1 MPRVA
6 LSKLSDKSY
15 GPRDYIQGMI
25 MSLKDYSAQ
34 SQRAQLSLQSEPL
47 DPEHSGDDI
56 DDDDDTEP
64 SPGPDRRVA
73 TTSSGSTSVEVHL
86 VGPWAAQVQGRFD
99 IGLKVRLS
107 LHRAAIRHVEGR
119 RSCKLLYSNGVSFDL
134 HRKSGNRV
142 KFDVLGSGPPVTA
155 ADSTAEFIRYPAHD
169 QISAGPSR
177 TEQSSPSQPPTA
189 QQHSKENA
197 PLPAAESH
205 KRPQDTDG
213 VFPTSNEQG
222 SKSKKNRASALGTA
236 VAPAHAVCPP
246 PPKRKP
252 RTAWGLVT
260 TGVEYRAERR
270 FEYLPFSEIEQS
282 KNQRHLDVMAIVL
295 SVSSIGKTDGKDYKI
310 TLDLSTP
317 DYDQPLTAEYFAP
330 SPNDV
335 VNPEIGDVVI
345 LQRMNWSKDRRR
357 FIGYSDNH
365 PRSAV
370 LKRAALLRDS
380 NTAEAPIMIGAQSEK
395 TLAIYG
401 KAEIDYAK
409 DMVRADC
416 SAASAKTNLANS
428 LLATTG
434 TTLLPSISRKP
445 KASGRKMTK
454 IMDMRPDVFCD
465 TVVQILRIYAY
476 GNENLKTLGPNEPV
490 SIYVTDFTENDL
502 LYDFDDQMEDGLP
515 GQYVLQVSIF
525 GCQAQPLDQLMRP
538 GIGKKPGQGRA
549 VHLVNLR
556 PKLNPNGYLEA
567 TIMPD
572 RKYERKRDVI
582 LLGPGSASDPW
593 LVDIHKRRLAY
604 QAAQAAAEPVLAPIF
619 VAPIG
624 IPSDRSAAPAE
635 SARSSHRQSAAHG
648 PDPELTYSMSRMISS
663 DLVGDFRVRARVV
676 HFFPEAVRWVLAY
689 CAEPSCR
696 RKLPANKDS
705 CLEHPGAAFN
715 LRYFFHFELVDES
728 LQGKTIA
735 VKFDSDSDWAGF
747 LPNLPPVMG
756 MRRDTSTQSLEL
768 RQRFDEILGGV
779 TSLHHRGISNVPEQN
794 WGPPTKWIIH
804 KTASGEYLVGEGMR
818 FQ

>member
-34 SQRAQLSLQSEPL
+34 SQRAQLSLQSEPF

-56 DDDDDTEP
+56 DDDDEIEP
-64 SPGPDRRVA
+64 SPGPERRVA
-73 TTSSGSTSVEVHL
+73 TISLGSTSVEVHL
-86 VGPWAAQVQGRFD
+86 VGPWVAQVQGRFD
-99 IGLKVRLS
+99 IGLQVRLS
-107 LHRAAIRHVEGR
+107 LHRAAIRHVDGR
-119 RSCKLLYSNGVSFDL
+119 QSCKLVYSNGVSFYIQSQGGDQ
-134 HRKSGNRV
+134 V
-142 KFDVLGSGPPVTA
+142 KFDVLAPPDNTA
-155 ADSTAEFIRYPAHD
+155 GFIRYLAHD
-169 QISAGPSR
+169 QILAVPSE
-177 TEQSSPSQPPTA
+177 TERPNSSQHPTPR
-189 QQHSKENA
+189 QQSKENA
-197 PLPAAESH
+197 PLPAAGSH
-205 KRPQDTDG
+205 KRPQDANG
-213 VFPTSNEQG
+213 MFSTSNDQG

-236 VAPAHAVCPP
+236 VAPAHVVCPP

-260 TGVEYRAERR
+260 TGIEYGAERR
-270 FEYLPFSEIEQS
+270 FEYIAFSELEQS
-282 KNQRHLDVMAIVL
+282 NNQRHLDVIAIVL
-295 SVSSIGKTDGKDYKI
+295 NASSIGKSGGKDYKI
-310 TLDLSTP
+310 ALNLGTP

-335 VNPEIGDVVI
+335 VNPEIGDVVV
-345 LQRMNWSKDRRR
+345 LQHMNWSKDRQR

-370 LKRAALLRDS
+370 LKRADLLRDS
-380 NTAEAPIMIGAQSEK
+380 NSAEAPIMIGAQSEES
-395 TLAIYG
+395 LAIYG

-416 SAASAKTNLANS
+416 SAASANLANS
-428 LLATTG
+428 LLATAG
-434 TTLLPSISRKP
+434 TTLTPSMTRKP

-465 TVVQILRIYAY
+465 TVVQILRIYSH

-490 SIYVTDFTENDL
+490 AIYVTDFTENDL
-502 LYDFDDQMEDGLP
+502 LYDFDEQMEDGLP

-525 GCQAQPLDQLMRP
+525 GCQAQPLDPLMRP

-619 VAPIG
+619 VAPAG
-624 IPSDRSAAPAE
+624 IPSDPSAAPAE
-635 SARSSHRQSAAHG
+635 SAKSGHRRSVAYG
-648 PDPELTYSMSRMISS
+648 PDPELTYSISRMISS

-747 LPNLPPVMG
+747 LPNLPPVMD
-756 MRRDTSTQSLEL
+756 MRRDTSAQSLVL
-768 RQRFDEILGGV
+768 RQRFDEILGSV

-818 FQ
+818 FS